1 MPAIEQGTLIIKF
14 IATMNAYDSDD
25 LEVELQQDSANAKNS
40 YGLRITGLV
49 VHLINLHSV
58 KGEESKNRF
67 RN

>member
-1 MPAIEQGTLIIKF
+1 MPAIEQGTLIIRF
-14 IATMNAYDSDD
+14 IATMNTYDSDD

-40 YGLRITGLV
+40 YGLRITGLE